1 MKYVSL
7 AFVFAMVF
15 SGCDNHHKNEH
26 HHGPNCSHGHASSH
40 EKKDHHHHK
49 HEHGEKCAHEHEV
62 KEVKECHTPSGGHK
76 RVTIKEA
83 TQKVMG
89 LKTVKPQ
96 KRRICASME
105 LQGRFEL
112 EPTARQVFAAPV
124 AGRIE
129 LFVKPLANV
138 KKGDILFTIS
148 SPNLVARAREIDI
161 LEKRLSVY
169 TEMKTRNAALEN
181 ELSLKRAEREAL
193 ISGAEEKGGIVTVRS
208 DKDGVVEALMAKTGD
223 WLEIGSVALE
233 MVNMKALRFKALVEP
248 SEANRLI
255 GVTDANVD
263 SLTGELRLG
272 VPGEN
277 ALVPV
282 YVVFKENINSVA
294 GMRAVASVVTNEEE
308 DEKLAIPSKCIVRS
322 GIEPIIFVQDNHDK
336 ESFIAL
342 PVTPGKSSG
351 TWTAIEENLGCD
363 VNVVSD
369 GAYELKLAI
378 PGEEKKKS
386 GHFHADGVFHE
397 GEH

>member
-7 AFVFAMVF
+7 VFSFAMVF

-26 HHGPNCSHGHASSH
+26 HHGPNCSHGHESVH
-40 EKKDHHHHK
+40 ENKVHQAHK
-49 HEHGEKCAHEHEV
+49 HEHGEKCADEHE
-62 KEVKECHTPSGGHK
+62 GHK
-76 RVTIKEA
+76 RVRIKEA

-223 WLEIGSVALE
+223 WLEIGSAALE
-233 MVNMKALRFKALVEP
+233 TVNMKALRFKALVEP